1 MTRMLI
7 QDDIIDKM
15 DVYVDY
21 TVDGAG
27 TLDAEVIL
35 FDYGLELT
43 GRSMGVRGIDGREV
57 LLKTSDTSLRGYC
70 STEWMRPRLIAYI
83 EHEEGIIDER
93 FQ

>member
-1 MTRMLI
+1 MRLLI

-21 TVDGAG
+21 TIDKPR
-27 TLDAEVIL
+27 TFDAEVIIY
-35 FDYGLELT
+35 DYGLELT
-43 GRSMGVRGIDGREV
+43 GDTVINGLQGREV
-57 LLKTSDTSLRGYC
+57 ITTTSDTSLRGYKGM
-70 STEWMRPRLIAYI
+70 EWMVDKITAYV

>member
-21 TVDGAG
+21 TVDSSG
-27 TLDAEVIL
+27 VVL

-43 GRSMGVRGIDGREV
+43 GRTVINGLQGREV
-57 LLKTSDTSLRGYC
+57 MTTTSDTSLRGYC
-70 STEWMRPRLIAYI
+70 STEWMRDQLIAYV
-83 EHEEGIIDER
+83 EHEEGINEI
-93 FQ
+93 

>member
-1 MTRMLI
+1 MRLLI

-21 TVDGAG
+21 TIDLPN
-27 TLDAEVIL
+27 TLDAEVVIYD
-35 FDYGLELT
+35 FGLELT
-43 GRSMGVRGIDGREV
+43 GDTVINGLQGREV
-57 LLKTSDTSLRGYC
+57 IRTTSDTSLRGYVGM
-70 STEWMRPRLIAYI
+70 EWMVEKITAYV

>member
-1 MTRMLI
+1 MLI

-21 TVDGAG
+21 TIDGAG

-43 GRSMGVRGIDGREV
+43 GDTVINGLQGREV
-57 LLKTSDTSLRGYC
+57 MRTTSDTSLRGYVGM
-70 STEWMRPRLIAYI
+70 EWMVDKITAYV

>member
-1 MTRMLI
+1 MRLLI

-21 TVDGAG
+21 TIDLPN
-27 TLDAEVIL
+27 TLDAEVVIY
-35 FDYGLELT
+35 DYGLELT
-43 GRSMGVRGIDGREV
+43 GDTVINGLQGREV
-57 LLKTSDTSLRGYC
+57 IRTTSDTSLRGYVGM
-70 STEWMRPRLIAYI
+70 EWMVEKITAYV

>member
-21 TVDGAG
+21 TIDTDDDGCQQ
-27 TLDAEVIL
+27 VIL

-43 GRSMGVRGIDGREV
+43 GRTVINGLQGREV
-57 LLKTSDTSLRGYC
+57 MTTTSDTSLRGYC

>member
-1 MTRMLI
+1 MRLLI

-21 TVDGAG
+21 TIDLPN
-27 TLDAEVIL
+27 TLDAEVVIYD
-35 FDYGLELT
+35 FGLELT
-43 GRSMGVRGIDGREV
+43 GDTVINGLQVREV
-57 LLKTSDTSLRGYC
+57 IRTTSDTSLRGYVGM
-70 STEWMRPRLIAYI
+70 EWMVEKITAYV

>member
-1 MTRMLI
+1 MRLLI

-21 TVDGAG
+21 TIDLPN
-27 TLDAEVIL
+27 TLDAEVVIY
-35 FDYGLELT
+35 DYGLELT
-43 GRSMGVRGIDGREV
+43 GDTVINGLQGREV
-57 LLKTSDTSLRGYC
+57 IRTTSDTSLRGYVGMERMVEKI
-70 STEWMRPRLIAYI
+70 TAYV

>member
-1 MTRMLI
+1 MRLLI

-21 TVDGAG
+21 TIDLPN
-27 TLDAEVIL
+27 TLDAEVVIY
-35 FDYGLELT
+35 DYGLELT
-43 GRSMGVRGIDGREV
+43 GDTVINGLQGREV
-57 LLKTSDTSLRGYC
+57 MRTTSDTSLRGYVGM
-70 STEWMRPRLIAYI
+70 EWMVEKITAYV

>member
-21 TVDGAG
+21 TVDSSG
-27 TLDAEVIL
+27 VVL